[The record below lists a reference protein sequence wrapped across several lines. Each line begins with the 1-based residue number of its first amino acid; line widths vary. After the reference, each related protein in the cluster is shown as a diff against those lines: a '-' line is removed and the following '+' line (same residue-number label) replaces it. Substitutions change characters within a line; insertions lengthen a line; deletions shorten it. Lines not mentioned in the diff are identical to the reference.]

1 MLQTKN
7 VSFTTSS
14 SDEDL
19 LYNEAVKEKVMEL
32 FKVTDAFEYDKLV
45 ANGIILSLDIFC
57 KDTKVSVN
65 GESYNDLIENTIYNT
80 SDTRIRSLRIKDSG
94 VVGTISFRKGGAN

>member
-57 KDTKVSVN
+57 KDTIVGLCQFEDIRYKRIFKNRQNRLFSKRN
-65 GESYNDLIENTIYNT
+65 IYYVKSNFT
-80 SDTRIRSLRIKDSG
+80 DPIACRL
-94 VVGTISFRKGGAN
+94 